1 MSFTNPQEL
10 GRPLTIKDEG
20 VDLDTNVESIDY
32 VGSGITGTNSG
43 SAVTATVGLGAGL
56 SFVDEE
62 TPTGSINNANKE
74 FALAS
79 TPSPAASLELRLNGA
94 LQTSGGED
102 FTLATATITFV
113 NAPPTGSVL
122 RASYRF

>member
-74 FALAS
+74 
-79 TPSPAASLELRLNGA
+79 
-94 LQTSGGED
+94 
-102 FTLATATITFV
+102 
-113 NAPPTGSVL
+113 
-122 RASYRF
+122 